1 MTEECLT
8 GKRVDEFDPADW
20 WGATDGE
27 ILKYLRQHGTVAL
40 GELCEELGLPRVV
53 RRRFLPCWPAKAG
66 CGSARWS
73 RQAEAPISG
82 ANRAYRPSLARLFFS
97 TTYTLLSYPPK
108 MVQNPGT

>member
-40 GELCEELGLPRVV
+40 GELCEELGLSE
-53 RRRFLPCWPAKAG
+53 
-66 CGSARWS
+66 GSAT
-73 RQAEAPISG
+73 AFLAM
-82 ANRAYRPSLARLFFS
+82 LAREGRVRICEVEL
-97 TTYTLLSYPPK
+97 T
-108 MVQNPGT
+108 G